1 MVRCC
6 GWRLG
11 LTRRWTARGLYYEPL
26 RRHTH
31 TRKCVAKA
39 CAWPPEEAIISRRST
54 KTTIHEKTAN
64 SPGKARARGLGVFS

>member
-6 GWRLG
+6 GWRLDKTMDR
-11 LTRRWTARGLYYEPL
+11 LAASTTNRCAAA
-26 RRHTH
+26 H
-31 TRKCVAKA
+31 TRKRVAKA
-39 CAWPPEEAIISRRST
+39 CMAAEEAIISRRST